1 MEKITAT
8 KITILLQIYRVQSVT
23 HLYQC
28 IILLQTSTMMKTNE
42 IKDSI
47 KSKQE
52 LEDSIEEYIKNKRK
66 EFYEE
71 FGIAIRTRGKVHKMQ
86 RHHAVPTQ
94 PISMETRTKDKEV

>member
-71 FGIAIRTRGKVHKMQ
+71 FGATFRLRGKVHKMQ
-86 RHHAVPTQ
+86 RHHAVPT
-94 PISMETRTKDKEV
+94 